1 MTLEEYKN
9 ILITGTPSDRARAIV
24 EAGNDRSLTDEEF
37 HELTAMIKGVVRPG
51 RRKMTP
57 DEAKLWA
64 EVSRINTRLKD
75 EMVNAGFAVRALP
88 GDLQEDAIN
97 VLSRTVSGMLGDLT
111 AMMAIDRAAT
121 LEWRGYATACAQV
134 LGFGPR
140 RLEKLRQ
147 ETIANFGQLNEWVE
161 QDGVDVAMEMLC
173 RCARDAY
180 KTEVEVLDVPD
191 EAVLEKQRRETAET
205 IRQLQVQAVQREVSR
220 KRVPCVLPLSEAE
233 VQRRVE
239 AVTSSLHS
247 SPEMSTVLSRRRI

>member
-9 ILITGTPSDRARAIV
+9 ILITGTPSDRARAIA

-64 EVSRINTRLKD
+64 EVSRINTRLKN

-111 AMMAIDRAAT
+111 AMMAETGSREMDGTQCVHVFEITRSRCLSCGGWAAPGLTGSPDGRSCWAARAW
-121 LEWRGYATACAQV
+121 LW
-134 LGFGPR
+134 
-140 RLEKLRQ
+140 
-147 ETIANFGQLNEWVE
+147 
-161 QDGVDVAMEMLC
+161 
-173 RCARDAY
+173 
-180 KTEVEVLDVPD
+180 
-191 EAVLEKQRRETAET
+191 
-205 IRQLQVQAVQREVSR
+205 
-220 KRVPCVLPLSEAE
+220 
-233 VQRRVE
+233 
-239 AVTSSLHS
+239 
-247 SPEMSTVLSRRRI
+247 

>member
-111 AMMAIDRAAT
+111 A
-121 LEWRGYATACAQV
+121 V
-134 LGFGPR
+134 
-140 RLEKLRQ
+140 
-147 ETIANFGQLNEWVE
+147 
-161 QDGVDVAMEMLC
+161 
-173 RCARDAY
+173 
-180 KTEVEVLDVPD
+180 
-191 EAVLEKQRRETAET
+191 
-205 IRQLQVQAVQREVSR
+205 
-220 KRVPCVLPLSEAE
+220 
-233 VQRRVE
+233 
-239 AVTSSLHS
+239 
-247 SPEMSTVLSRRRI
+247 

>member
-9 ILITGTPSDRARAIV
+9 ILITGTPSDRARAIA

-97 VLSRTVSGMLGDLT
+97 VLSHTLSGMMSSL
-111 AMMAIDRAAT
+111 AA
-121 LEWRGYATACAQV
+121 L
-134 LGFGPR
+134 
-140 RLEKLRQ
+140 
-147 ETIANFGQLNEWVE
+147 
-161 QDGVDVAMEMLC
+161 M
-173 RCARDAY
+173 
-180 KTEVEVLDVPD
+180 
-191 EAVLEKQRRETAET
+191 AET
-205 IRQLQVQAVQREVSR
+205 GE
-220 KRVPCVLPLSEAE
+220 P
-233 VQRRVE
+233 
-239 AVTSSLHS
+239 
-247 SPEMSTVLSRRRI
+247 

>member
-1 MTLEEYKN
+1 M
-9 ILITGTPSDRARAIV
+9 
-24 EAGNDRSLTDEEF
+24 
-37 HELTAMIKGVVRPG
+37 
-51 RRKMTP
+51 
-57 DEAKLWA
+57 
-64 EVSRINTRLKD
+64 
-75 EMVNAGFAVRALP
+75 
-88 GDLQEDAIN
+88 
-97 VLSRTVSGMLGDLT
+97 
-111 AMMAIDRAAT
+111 
-121 LEWRGYATACAQV
+121 

-161 QDGVDVAMEMLC
+161 TDGVDVAMEMRC

-180 KTEVEVLDVPD
+180 KTEVEVLAVPD
-191 EAVLEKQRRETAET
+191 EAVLEKQRMETAET

-239 AVTSSLHS
+239 AVTSSVHS

>member
-1 MTLEEYKN
+1 MADKLCGLFNTERETYQKYWDDIAPFVKFGAMRDQKFYEQVKKAILYKTTDGRYLTLEEYKN
-9 ILITGTPSDRARAIV
+9 ILITGTPSDRARAIA

-111 AMMAIDRAAT
+111 AMMA
-121 LEWRGYATACAQV
+121 
-134 LGFGPR
+134 
-140 RLEKLRQ
+140 
-147 ETIANFGQLNEWVE
+147 ETGE
-161 QDGVDVAMEMLC
+161 
-173 RCARDAY
+173 
-180 KTEVEVLDVPD
+180 P
-191 EAVLEKQRRETAET
+191 
-205 IRQLQVQAVQREVSR
+205 
-220 KRVPCVLPLSEAE
+220 
-233 VQRRVE
+233 
-239 AVTSSLHS
+239 
-247 SPEMSTVLSRRRI
+247 